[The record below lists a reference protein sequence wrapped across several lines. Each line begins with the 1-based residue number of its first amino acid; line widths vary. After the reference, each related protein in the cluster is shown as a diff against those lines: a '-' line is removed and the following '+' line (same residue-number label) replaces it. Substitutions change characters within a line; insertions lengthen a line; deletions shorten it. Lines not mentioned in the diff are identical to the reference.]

1 MEISEISK
9 RDIVDIL
16 SEGLYEGK
24 FDYYGRLDETN
35 FLNRLVNLNE
45 LPSEDSRFETMAQD
59 IWQHTINN
67 HDWDIDWFFYD
78 RRLNLLH
85 NNDLFTKFVEQI
97 FHPIV
102 RDNDSNWKEYFD
114 KINEVLEFDKLHL
127 IATEE
132 ISGRAVFTIESIKN
146 SELIAN
152 YSEQIK
158 TKFSSEYID
167 SQVSIMLENIEKNPN
182 ISIGK
187 SKELL
192 ESCAKT
198 ILKELDVEYDETM
211 KFSPLLRLVM
221 EELSLS
227 ANDQNKD
234 NEAGK
239 ISAKILGNLGA
250 VPQSM
255 AELRNLFGDGHGKSS
270 TFVSL
275 PPRYARLAVGTSVTI
290 VYFLWETYQDRS
302 TNF

>member
-16 SEGLYEGK
+16 SVGLYEGE

-45 LPSEDSRFETMAQD
+45 LASEDSRFETMAQD

-67 HDWDIDWFFYD
+67 DDWDVDWIFYD
-78 RRLNLLH
+78 KRLNLLH
-85 NNDLFTKFVEQI
+85 DGDLFIKLIEQI

-114 KINEVLEFDKLHL
+114 KINEILEFDKLHL
-127 IATEE
+127 LATQE
-132 ISGRAVFTIESIKN
+132 ISGRAVFTIEPLKN
-146 SELIAN
+146 LELIAN

-167 SQVSIMLENIEKNPN
+167 SQVSIMLENMEKNPN
-182 ISIGK
+182 VSIGK

-198 ILKELDVEYDETM
+198 ILKELNVEHDEKM
-211 KFSPLLRLVM
+211 KFSLLLRLVM
-221 EELSLS
+221 EELGLS
-227 ANDQNKD
+227 ANDQDKED
-234 NEAGK
+234 EAGK

-250 VPQSM
+250 IPQNM

-290 VYFLWETYQDRS
+290 VYFLWETYQDKKS
-302 TNF
+302 SF

>member
-1 MEISEISK
+1 MEVSEISK

-24 FDYYGRLDETN
+24 FDYSGRLDETS

-45 LPSEDSRFETMAQD
+45 FPSEDSRFETMAQD

-67 HDWDIDWFFYD
+67 NDWDVDWILYD
-78 RRLNLLH
+78 KRLNLLH
-85 NNDLFTKFVEQI
+85 NDELFVKFVEQI

-102 RDNDSNWKEYFD
+102 RDKGSSWKEYFD

-127 IATEE
+127 IPTKE
-132 ISGRAVFTIESIKN
+132 ISGRAVFTIEPIKN

-152 YSEQIK
+152 YSEQIEN
-158 TKFSSEYID
+158 KFSSEYID
-167 SQVSIMLENIEKNPN
+167 SQVSIMLEKNPN

-198 ILKELDVEYDETM
+198 ILKELGVEYDETM
-211 KFSPLLRLVM
+211 KFAPLLRRVM
-221 EELSLS
+221 EELGLS
-227 ANDQNKD
+227 ANDQNKE

-239 ISAKILGNLGA
+239 ISSKILGNLGA
-250 VPQSM
+250 IPQSM
-255 AELRNLFGDGHGKSS
+255 AALRNLFGDGHGKSS

-275 PPRYARLAVGTSVTI
+275 PPRYARLAVGTSVAI
-290 VYFLWETYQDRS
+290 VYFLWETYQDRKS
-302 TNF
+302 IF